1 MALPPARLFDPA
13 KDQQLIHQLAQIY
26 ADCIITDHT
35 TANFLPPLE
44 QSKLVNYWLSKSAQV
59 EQGEREII
67 MQTAPRKSVNAE
79 EELLGYVSLY
89 MPPSET
95 GPFRGRIEKL
105 LVSPK
110 HRQKGVARRVME
122 KLEEVAIARGRG
134 LLVQ

>member
-1 MALPPARLFDPA
+1 MALPPARLFDPV
-13 KDQQLIHQLAQIY
+13 KDKHLIPQLAQIH
-26 ADCIITDHT
+26 ADCIMSDHT
-35 TANFLPPLE
+35 IANFLPPLDHT
-44 QSKLVNYWLSKSAQV
+44 KLINYWLTRSSHI
-59 EQGEREII
+59 EEGEREII
-67 MQTAPRKSVNAE
+67 IQATPDATIRGKEDLM
-79 EELLGYVSLY
+79 GYVSLH